1 MIKFPNEEVNQEIGH
16 CMSVLINAARSTT
29 FKDGQG
35 GGKWKCDHCRGTI
48 EKEDA
53 AFAILYMNLD
63 ATDHITHLRI
73 DTLCAVCV
81 VDLNFNVT
89 EPIKSEL

>member
-1 MIKFPNEEVNQEIGH
+1 MIKFPDEKVNQEIGH
-16 CMSVLINAARSTT
+16 YMSMLVNIARTTT
-29 FKDGQG
+29 FVDGQG
-35 GGKWKCDHCRGTI
+35 NGKWKCDHCRGTI

-53 AFAILYMNLD
+53 AFAILYTNLD

-81 VDLNFNVT
+81 VELEFNVT
-89 EPIKSEL
+89 VPNKQES